1 MDTALMFSSKN
12 QEWQTPQDF
21 FDKLNGVFHFV
32 LDPAAT
38 DANTMCSVYYT
49 KDTNGLLA
57 DWDKVTFVNPPYG
70 RGDSLTWVKKA
81 YEEFQK
87 HGQTIVM
94 LLPARTCTK
103 WFHEYCTKAHTNVFI
118 KGRLKFKNI
127 FIEKEYEEKMN
138 QGKITAEEYA
148 KVYPAPAPFPSLI
161 TIFTKELNLDQTQVL
176 KEVGVMF
183 AVVDKTIDTGKSIS
197 HGDNSFS
204 WREI

>member
-1 MDTALMFSSKN
+1 MFSSKN
-12 QEWQTPQDF
+12 QEWQTPQEF
-21 FDKLNGVFHFV
+21 FDKLNTVFYFE
-32 LDPAAT
+32 LDPAST
-38 DANTMCSVYYT
+38 DTNTKCSVFYT
-49 KDTNGLLA
+49 KDTNGLAA

-87 HGQTIVM
+87 HGQTIVI

-103 WFHEYCTKAHTNVFI
+103 WFHEYCSNAYTNVFV

-127 FIEKEYEEKMN
+127 FIEKEYEEKMA

-148 KVYPAPAPFPSLI
+148 RGYPAPAPFPSLI
-161 TIFTKELNLDQTQVL
+161 TVFAKDLTLDQVSTL
-176 KEVGVMF
+176 KEVGTMVSVM
-183 AVVDKTIDTGKSIS
+183 DKSVNIEKGIQNCDEKP
-197 HGDNSFS
+197 FL